1 MTLEEYQSKTNW
13 LSWIVKFYTE
23 WCWPCKV
30 MTPVLNQISEELNI
44 PLISSNAQE
53 DPVAHHMWITRVPT
67 ILLYKD
73 WSIVEQI
80 QWAIQKDDLVS
91 LLEHHSI
98 A

>member
-1 MTLEEYQSKTNW
+1 MAP
-13 LSWIVKFYTE
+13 I
-23 WCWPCKV
+23 
-30 MTPVLNQISEELNI
+30 LNQVSEELNLPI
-44 PLISSNAQE
+44 ISSNAQE

-80 QWAIQKDDLVS
+80 QWAIQKDDLIS
-91 LLEHHSI
+91 LIQSHSI